1 MALSETE
8 EFELR
13 NEVADGAA
21 ADALLDAAFGID
33 RRLKASYRLREGNRP
48 LKEGALAA
56 YAGARLAGLI
66 SFWPVVIAP
75 VGRPALL
82 LGPIAVHP
90 DFQGA
95 GLGSRLMREGLEAVG
110 EAGHDL
116 VFLVGDEPFYG
127 RFGFQPVPEG
137 QIELPGPF
145 DPARLLYREM
155 APGALG
161 DAAGLLIAAHRPGAP
176 NA

>member
-1 MALSETE
+1 MAEA
-8 EFELR
+8 FELR

-48 LKEGALAA
+48 LTEGALAA

-75 VGRPALL
+75 LGRPALL

-95 GLGSRLMREGLEAVG
+95 GLGSRLMRAGLEAVG
-110 EAGHDL
+110 AAGHDL

-127 RFGFQPVPEG
+127 RFGFRPVREG
-137 QIELPGPF
+137 RIELPGPF
-145 DPARLLYREM
+145 DPERLLYRELT
-155 APGALG
+155 PGALG
-161 DAAGLLIAAHRPGAP
+161 EAAGLLIAAHRFGAP
-176 NA
+176 DA